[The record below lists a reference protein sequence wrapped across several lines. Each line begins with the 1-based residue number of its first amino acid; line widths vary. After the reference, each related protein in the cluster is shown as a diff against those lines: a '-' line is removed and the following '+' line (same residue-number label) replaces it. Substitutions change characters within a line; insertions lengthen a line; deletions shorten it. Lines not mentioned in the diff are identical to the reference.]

1 MHEYSLLL
9 TGRGCLELRRQRFSF
24 SPPPRDRPP
33 DRPRRQLEVQRQH
46 FEAQLEAATRAH
58 AAVAAELEVPAEL
71 VLSPSRGR
79 RLFTAQRGE

>member
-9 TGRGCLELRRQRFSF
+9 TGQPRAAAAALLLL
-24 SPPPRDRPP
+24 PPPRDRPP

-79 RLFTAQRGE
+79 RLFTAQRRE

>member
-9 TGRGCLELRRQRFSF
+9 TGQPRAAAAALLLL
-24 SPPPRDRPP
+24 PPGTVVRTA
-33 DRPRRQLEVQRQH
+33 PRRQLEVQRQH